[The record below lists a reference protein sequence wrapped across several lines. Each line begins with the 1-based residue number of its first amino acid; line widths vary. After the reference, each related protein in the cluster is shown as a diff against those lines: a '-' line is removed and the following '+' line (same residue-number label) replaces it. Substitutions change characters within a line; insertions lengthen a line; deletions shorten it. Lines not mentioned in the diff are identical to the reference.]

1 MGLLVQTICRVTSVP
16 HICSAHRKA
25 LQMCVINGR
34 LSFHLAE
41 NTSTNQP
48 LCRYISVHVP
58 KANKPSIT
66 IMQQKRLCAESNYIR
81 HAPECWDSWS
91 DWWLFITHRTVK
103 QVKVKQKTQ
112 HCSIGKNLCSHTIW
126 PMHFQPSKIN
136 TLKAKISLLRR

>member
-81 HAPECWDSWS
+81 HTRLNAGTAGQTDDYS
-91 DWWLFITHRTVK
+91 
-103 QVKVKQKTQ
+103 
-112 HCSIGKNLCSHTIW
+112 SHTGQSNKW
-126 PMHFQPSKIN
+126 KSNRRHNTALLVKICVP
-136 TLKAKISLLRR
+136 TPFDQCISSPLKSIH